1 MINNTNEGREN
12 ESPPP
17 SKTPATVS
25 LATLLNH
32 CLRNLNICYI
42 HLSMN
47 SPFTRNKNSFQLAN
61 NIKEFIVLHPFS
73 FVLFS
78 NLLILLFS
86 SHEYFM
92 VLNSS
97 IRSQIL

>member
-17 SKTPATVS
+17 STTPSTVS

-42 HLSMN
+42 HFSMN
-47 SPFTRNKNSFQLAN
+47 SPFTRNKNSFQFAN
-61 NIKEFIVLHPFS
+61 NIKDFIVLHPFS
-73 FVLFS
+73 FALFS
-78 NLLILLFS
+78 NFLI
-86 SHEYFM
+86 
-92 VLNSS
+92 
-97 IRSQIL
+97 